1 MALPAAWAT
10 TPRIEKMPAPT
21 MPPMPIE
28 TAATMP
34 IWPDPLA
41 ADAALEGLADG
52 MVMAMLPGSIPAR
65 G

>member
-1 MALPAAWAT
+1 
-10 TPRIEKMPAPT
+10 
-21 MPPMPIE
+21 
-28 TAATMP
+28 MP

-52 MVMAMLPGSIPAR
+52 MVMAVLPGSIPAR

>member
-1 MALPAAWAT
+1 
-10 TPRIEKMPAPT
+10 

-41 ADAALEGLADG
+41 AGAALEGLADG
-52 MVMAMLPGSIPAR
+52 MVMAVLPGSIPAR